1 MTYPL
6 LPYSQLVFDMLKTNP
21 DVYTY
26 RIKARIRKD
35 EADILRIHNAILAAL
50 KNHPVFQTV
59 VDEQGMQHFD
69 AAIDPMHGQHLSI
82 QIMEDNTYLYI
93 TYSLNRILGDA
104 LSEIIVFEDFVR
116 AYNGLSLQP
125 DNYLAYLQHL
135 EDLKQT
141 DRYKS
146 SKQWLE
152 KQFGNLSC
160 PVHPQTDFPLFN
172 LDAAIEGI
180 FADDYSD
187 LREAL
192 NHLAREK
199 LISLT
204 ACFSLASALAIMEY
218 NDTDEAAL
226 TWAYDGRETKEEQR
240 IYGSLHRDI
249 PFKISRLPKED
260 MLKETRKQC
269 REGIAHSVY
278 PFTLTKP
285 HSDIWNYAVNVLIQP
300 DIEEAAAMMP
310 FAVEVLAPDT
320 QTNYAYSLLDVEIYN
335 GADLTII
342 YRYSATHY
350 KEESIRKFAA
360 LVKKYAEWLIND

>member
-6 LPYSQLVFDMLKTNP
+6 LPYSQLVFDMLQTNP

-59 VDEQGMQHFD
+59 VDEQGMQRFD
-69 AAIDPMHGQHLSI
+69 AAIDPMHGPFCNI
-82 QIMEDNTYLYI
+82 DIREDDEYAYFTI
-93 TYSLNRILGDA
+93 AANRILGDA

-125 DNYLAYLQHL
+125 DNYLTYLQRI
-135 EDLKQT
+135 EDFKQT
-141 DRYKS
+141 NNYKA

-152 KQFGNLSC
+152 EQFGKLSC
-160 PVHPQTDFPLFN
+160 PVHPHTDFPLYN
-172 LDAAIEGI
+172 LDAAVEGTY
-180 FADDYSD
+180 AEDYSD

-192 NHLAREK
+192 NRLAGEK

-249 PFKISRLPKED
+249 PFKVSRLPKEN
-260 MLKETRKQC
+260 MFKEARKQC

-285 HSDIWNYAVNVLIQP
+285 HSNIWNYAVNVLIQP
-300 DIEEAAAMMP
+300 DIEEAIAMMP
-310 FAVEVLAPDT
+310 FAVDVLEPDNP
-320 QTNYAYSLLDVEIYN
+320 TNYAYSLLDVEIYD
-335 GADLTII
+335 GTALTIV

-350 KEESIRKFAA
+350 KAESIRKFAA
-360 LVKKYAEWLIND
+360 LVRKYAEWLIKD